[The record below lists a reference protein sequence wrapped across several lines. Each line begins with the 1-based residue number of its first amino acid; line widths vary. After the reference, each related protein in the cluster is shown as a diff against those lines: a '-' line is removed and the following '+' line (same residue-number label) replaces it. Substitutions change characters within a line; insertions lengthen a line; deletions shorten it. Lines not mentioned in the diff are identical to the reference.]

1 MMERC
6 VEILN
11 EVCKYFLEY
20 VNVPSSNV
28 FLL

>member
-11 EVCKYFLEY
+11 KVCKYFLEY
-20 VNVPSSNV
+20 VDVPSSYV

>member
-11 EVCKYFLEY
+11 KVCKYFVEY
-20 VNVPSSNV
+20 ANVPSSNV